1 MTSSAQKTLLKVPR
15 TTPREKP
22 GKAGDPRLDI
32 APLDL
37 APFFEER
44 EAQIM
49 LLADAIESGHAGYL
63 ANALGTIAR
72 ARGMAQVAKAAGVT
86 REALYKSLSE
96 DGDPRLSTL
105 LGVMK
110 ALNLTMSIH
119 PAKT

>member
-1 MTSSAQKTLLKVPR
+1 
-15 TTPREKP
+15 
-22 GKAGDPRLDI
+22 
-32 APLDL
+32 
-37 APFFEER
+37 
-44 EAQIM
+44 M

-105 LGVMK
+105 LGVVK
-110 ALNLTMSIH
+110 ALDMKLVFTDTESDV
-119 PAKT
+119 

>member
-1 MTSSAQKTLLKVPR
+1 MLKEPQ
-15 TTPREKP
+15 TTQHGKP
-22 GKAGDPRLDI
+22 VKATDPHLDV

-37 APFFEER
+37 TPFFEER
-44 EAQIM
+44 KAQIM

-72 ARGMAQVAKAAGVT
+72 ARGMSQVAKAAGVT

-105 LGVMK
+105 LGVVK
-110 ALNLTMSIH
+110 ALDMKLIFSEVK
-119 PAKT
+119 P